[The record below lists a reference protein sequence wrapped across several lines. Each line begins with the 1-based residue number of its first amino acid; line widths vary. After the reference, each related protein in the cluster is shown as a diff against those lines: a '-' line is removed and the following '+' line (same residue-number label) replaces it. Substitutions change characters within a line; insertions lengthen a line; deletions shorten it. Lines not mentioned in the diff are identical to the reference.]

1 MVRMGRSQRLTRTST
16 SESVQGAY
24 GADDHAIRSEGMV
37 MTRGIRE
44 GSSFHSTLRAC
55 SESIRQVVANV
66 TSSGDSGANFC
77 GVILENRKYEKA

>member
-1 MVRMGRSQRLTRTST
+1 
-16 SESVQGAY
+16 
-24 GADDHAIRSEGMV
+24 